1 MAWDA
6 EQASTK
12 LSGPAPV
19 RGRDWSTLLNRS
31 DFLRLAGGQRRSTPA
46 FTVQAAP
53 RDWDQCDGDHPALR
67 IGFTASRKV
76 GNAVAR
82 NRAKRRLRALAD
94 RVMAEAANPAL
105 DYVLVARTE
114 AMVRDFA
121 VMERELRQA
130 LQKISEG
137 KPKA

>member
-1 MAWDA
+1 MAWDT
-6 EQASTK
+6 EQASSK
-12 LSGPAPV
+12 LSGPGSV
-19 RGRDWSTLLNRS
+19 RGRVWSTLLNRS

-46 FTVQAAP
+46 FTLQAAP
-53 RDWDQCDGDHPALR
+53 CDGAQPALR

-94 RVMAEAANPAL
+94 RVMAEAGNPAL

-114 AMVRDFA
+114 AVVRDFA

-137 KPKA
+137 KAKA

>member
-1 MAWDA
+1 MAWDT
-6 EQASTK
+6 EQASSK

-19 RGRDWSTLLNRS
+19 RGRVWSTLLNRS

-53 RDWDQCDGDHPALR
+53 RDGDHSALR

-94 RVMAEAANPAL
+94 RVMTEAANPAL

-114 AMVRDFA
+114 AVARDFA

-130 LQKISEG
+130 LQKIGEG
-137 KPKA
+137 KAKA